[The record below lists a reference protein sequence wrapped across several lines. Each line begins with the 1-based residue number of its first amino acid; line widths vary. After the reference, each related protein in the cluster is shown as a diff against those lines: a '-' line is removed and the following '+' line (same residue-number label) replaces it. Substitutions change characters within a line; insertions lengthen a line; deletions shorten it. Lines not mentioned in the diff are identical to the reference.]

1 MMTILS
7 SETMDHGHPRRCQD
21 QGRRQGHRGPH
32 GNKTRKLK
40 LKLKAWFG
48 SLKISPAIRI
58 ALSHIRNLITD
69 ITKGYRYKMRLCM
82 LIFSS
87 MPPSLM
93 RPSGYDDVSIT
104 QCEKV
109 KDNPILDGNE
119 FFSILCPDQPK
130 MPSCISG
137 SFLMVSI
144 LISSWDWLVIPFVEE
159 YMWKKIYQRRSNG
172 ETDGFKYLRES
183 FPFVITKIKMRK
195 H

>member
-1 MMTILS
+1 
-7 SETMDHGHPRRCQD
+7 
-21 QGRRQGHRGPH
+21 
-32 GNKTRKLK
+32 
-40 LKLKAWFG
+40 
-48 SLKISPAIRI
+48 
-58 ALSHIRNLITD
+58 
-69 ITKGYRYKMRLCM
+69 MRLCM
-82 LIFSS
+82 LIFPS

-109 KDNPILDGNE
+109 EDNSILDGNE
-119 FFSILCPDQPK
+119 FFSILCPDQQE

-159 YMWKKIYQRRSNG
+159 YMWKKIYQGRSNG